1 MLPLYGAEPPTTH
14 CARNGPAMG
23 ACFSPQ
29 GRHSAERPLGPVM
42 WSAADA
48 RQGPRAW
55 LGPAA
60 RGGRLPETIA
70 VRQGWPPAP
79 DPASHV
85 FGAEACPGRG
95 AFSED

>member
-1 MLPLYGAEPPTTH
+1 MVQQWAHASVPRAATPLSGLW
-14 CARNGPAMG
+14 G
-23 ACFSPQ
+23 
-29 GRHSAERPLGPVM
+29 LLL

-85 FGAEACPGRG
+85 FGAAACPGAWR
-95 AFSED
+95 F